1 LYSQICEYV
10 YPLHGAMLT
19 ASRGAALDRA
29 YDLFEVLDD
38 GTVLWR
44 CTVEGREE
52 AISKLQE
59 LAAATRN
66 ELRLMHLPS
75 QTLIARM
82 NEKAKSQ

>member
-1 LYSQICEYV
+1 
-10 YPLHGAMLT
+10 
-19 ASRGAALDRA
+19 
-29 YDLFEVLDD
+29 VLDD

-52 AISKLQE
+52 AISKLRE

-82 NEKAKSQ
+82 NEKPN

>member
-1 LYSQICEYV
+1 
-10 YPLHGAMLT
+10 MLT

-38 GTVLWR
+38 GTALWR

-52 AISKLQE
+52 AISKLRE

-82 NEKAKSQ
+82 NEKPN